1 MDSRLKEYNDKMN
14 KSIDALKEEYASI
27 RAGRANPRILD
38 KVTVD
43 YYGQASPIQNIA
55 NISIPEARVIQIQPW
70 ESKFIKDI
78 EKAILQSDIG
88 ITPSNDG
95 TVVRLIFPELT
106 EERRKELVKD
116 IKKRAESAKVS
127 VRNIRREAND
137 MIKNL
142 NKSSEIS
149 EDEQRILQEEVQDL
163 TDKFT
168 DEIDKICEKKSE
180 EVLTV

>member
-1 MDSRLKEYNDKMN
+1 
-14 KSIDALKEEYASI
+14 
-27 RAGRANPRILD
+27 
-38 KVTVD
+38 
-43 YYGQASPIQNIA
+43 
-55 NISIPEARVIQIQPW
+55 
-70 ESKFIKDI
+70 
-78 EKAILQSDIG
+78 
-88 ITPSNDG
+88 
-95 TVVRLIFPELT
+95 
-106 EERRKELVKD
+106 
-116 IKKRAESAKVS
+116 
-127 VRNIRREAND
+127 

>member
-1 MDSRLKEYNDKMN
+1 MDSRLEYNDKMN

-78 EKAILQSDIG
+78 E
-88 ITPSNDG
+88 SN
-95 TVVRLIFPELT
+95 
-106 EERRKELVKD
+106 
-116 IKKRAESAKVS
+116 
-127 VRNIRREAND
+127 
-137 MIKNL
+137 
-142 NKSSEIS
+142 SSI
-149 EDEQRILQEEVQDL
+149 
-163 TDKFT
+163 
-168 DEIDKICEKKSE
+168 
-180 EVLTV
+180 

>member
-1 MDSRLKEYNDKMN
+1 M
-14 KSIDALKEEYASI
+14 
-27 RAGRANPRILD
+27 
-38 KVTVD
+38 
-43 YYGQASPIQNIA
+43 
-55 NISIPEARVIQIQPW
+55 
-70 ESKFIKDI
+70 
-78 EKAILQSDIG
+78 KAILQSDIG